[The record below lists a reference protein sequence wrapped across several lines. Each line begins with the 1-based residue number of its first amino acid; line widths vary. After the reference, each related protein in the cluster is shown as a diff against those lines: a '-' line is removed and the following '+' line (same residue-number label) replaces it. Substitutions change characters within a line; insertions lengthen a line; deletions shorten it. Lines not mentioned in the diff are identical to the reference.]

1 MTNIFVTQ
9 TSEGWM
15 VREVDE
21 STREEAST
29 RTFRSE
35 RGAFKHVMEI
45 VASGNARVINTD
57 QYHWW
62 TILLM
67 SLMSQNLDVEGVAK
81 WFLDLYGDD

>member
-9 TSEGWM
+9 TSDGWM

-21 STREEAST
+21 KTREQVST

-35 RGAFKHVMEI
+35 RGAFKHVMER
-45 VASGNARVINTD
+45 VASGNARDIVNVSGINTD

-62 TILLM
+62 T
-67 SLMSQNLDVEGVAK
+67 LDVEGVAK
-81 WFLDLYGDD
+81 WFLNLYGDD

>member
-9 TSEGWM
+9 TLDGWM

-21 STREEAST
+21 NTREHVST

-35 RGAFKHVMEI
+35 RGAFKHVMER
-45 VASGNARVINTD
+45 VASGNARDINTD

-62 TILLM
+62 T
-67 SLMSQNLDVEGVAK
+67 LDVEGVAK
-81 WFLDLYGDD
+81 WFLNLYGDD

>member
-9 TSEGWM
+9 TSDGWM

-21 STREEAST
+21 KTREQVSTRVST

-35 RGAFKHVMEI
+35 REAFKHVMER
-45 VASGNARVINTD
+45 VASGNARAINTA

-62 TILLM
+62 I
-67 SLMSQNLDVEGVAK
+67 LDVEGVAK
-81 WFLDLYGDD
+81 WFLNLYGDD

>member
-9 TSEGWM
+9 TSDGWM

-21 STREEAST
+21 NTREHVST

-35 RGAFKHVMEI
+35 RGAFKHVMER
-45 VASGNARVINTD
+45 VASGNARDINTD

-62 TILLM
+62 T
-67 SLMSQNLDVEGVAK
+67 LDVEGVAK
-81 WFLDLYGDD
+81 WFLNLYGDD